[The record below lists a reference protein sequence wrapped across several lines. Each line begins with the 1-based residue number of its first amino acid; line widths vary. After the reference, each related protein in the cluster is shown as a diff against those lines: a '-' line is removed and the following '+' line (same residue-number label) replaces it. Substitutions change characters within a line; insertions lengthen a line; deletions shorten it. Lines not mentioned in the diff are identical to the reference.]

1 MDSFINTTPFF
12 SSDHRALAARMA
24 EFAEREIEVRAGD
37 DESDVDEA
45 LRGYVLLLA
54 ENDLLR
60 YAVAAPGQAF
70 DLRSFCIIRETLSY
84 SSSLADLA
92 FVMQGLGTYAIS
104 LAATE
109 HVRDFWL
116 ARAANGKA
124 IAAFAL
130 TEPDAGSDVAAL
142 KTTARREDDA
152 YIIDGRKRFISNAG
166 VADFYTV
173 FVRTGTR
180 EDGRA
185 EISAFIVSA
194 RMPGFAVAERTEMI
208 APHPIG
214 ELEFKGCKVPAEDM
228 IGVPGDGLRLSLQT
242 LDMFRASVGASAC
255 GMARRALDESVL
267 HAKSRE
273 QFGRPLSGHQ
283 LIQEKLADMATEFDA
298 ARLLVYRAAYLKDT
312 GAAMSTREA
321 SEAKLFASEAAGR
334 IIDQAVQIHGGIGL
348 VRGTVVERLYREVR
362 ALRIYEGTSEIQ
374 KLVIA
379 NQLLKE

>member
-1 MDSFINTTPFF
+1 MDVFIQTTPFF
-12 SSDHRALAARMA
+12 TSEHRALAQRVS

-37 DESDVDEA
+37 DEGDPDEA
-45 LRGYVLLLA
+45 VRAYVLLLA
-54 ENDLLR
+54 ENGFLR
-60 YAVAAPGQAF
+60 YAVPEPGAAF
-70 DLRSFCIIRETLSY
+70 DLRSFCIVRETLSY

-104 LAATE
+104 IAATE

-116 ARAANGKA
+116 ARARNGQA

-130 TEPDAGSDVAAL
+130 TEPNAGSDVAGL
-142 KTTARREDDA
+142 KTAARREDDA
-152 YIIDGRKRFISNAG
+152 YLINGRKRFISNAG

-173 FVRTGTR
+173 FARTGTR

-185 EISAFIVSA
+185 ELSAFIVSA
-194 RMPGFAVAERTEMI
+194 RMPGFSVAEKTEMI

-214 ELEFKGCKVPAEDM
+214 ELEFKDCRVPAEDM
-228 IGVPGDGLRLSLQT
+228 IGNQGDGLRLSLQT
-242 LDMFRASVGASAC
+242 LDMFRASVGAAAC
-255 GMARRALDESVL
+255 GMARRALDESLL

-273 QFGRPLSGHQ
+273 QFGKPISGHQ
-283 LIQEKLADMATEFDA
+283 LIQAKLADMVTELDA
-298 ARLLVYRAAYLKDT
+298 ARLLVYRAAYLKDA
-312 GAAMSTREA
+312 GATASTREA
-321 SEAKLFASEAAGR
+321 SEAKLFATEAAGR
-334 IIDQAVQIHGGIGL
+334 IIDQAVQIHGGTGL
-348 VRGTVVERLYREVR
+348 VRGTVVERLYRDVR

>member
-312 GAAMSTREA
+312 GAATSTREA

-348 VRGTVVERLYREVR
+348 VRGTVVERLYRDVR

>member
-37 DESDVDEA
+37 DEGDVDEA

-312 GAAMSTREA
+312 GAATSTREA

-348 VRGTVVERLYREVR
+348 VRGTVVERLYRDVR

>member
-1 MDSFINTTPFF
+1 MDPFF
-12 SSDHRALAARMA
+12 ETIPFFTSEHRALAARIA
-24 EFAEREIEVRAGD
+24 EIAEREIEVRAAD
-37 DESDVDEA
+37 DEADADQA
-45 LRGYVLLLA
+45 LREYILLLA

-60 YAVAAPGQAF
+60 YAVGSPGQPF
-70 DLRSFCIIRETLSY
+70 DLRSFCLIRETLSY

-92 FVMQGLGTYAIS
+92 FVMQGLGTYAIG
-104 LAATE
+104 LAADE

-116 ARAANGKA
+116 ARARKGQA

-130 TEPDAGSDVAAL
+130 TEPDAGSDVAGL
-142 KTTARREDDA
+142 KTTARREDDT

-166 VADFYTV
+166 LADFYTV
-173 FVRTGTR
+173 FARTGTR
-180 EDGRA
+180 DDGRA

-194 RMPGFAVAERTEMI
+194 RMPGFSVAERSEMI

-214 ELEFKGCKVPAEDM
+214 ELEFKDCRVPAEDM
-228 IGVPGDGLRLSLQT
+228 IGGQGEGLRLALQT
-242 LDMFRASVGASAC
+242 LDVFRASVGAAAS
-255 GMARRALDESVL
+255 GMAGRAIDESVL
-267 HAKSRE
+267 YAKSRQ

-312 GAAMSTREA
+312 GVEHSTREA
-321 SEAKLFASEAAGR
+321 SEAKLFATEAAGR
-334 IIDQAVQIHGGIGL
+334 IIDQAVQIHGGTGL
-348 VRGTVVERLYREVR
+348 LRGTVVERLYRDVR